1 MAIETKSSPLK
12 DRPLRRP
19 GQSLDAEILDLVW
32 DGMMSYYF
40 LACMMA
46 SLVVIEWGW
55 WFIDRPRNPY
65 VVSLGV
71 LPVLVFSL
79 IRIRQGYKKLK
90 PLKMARQGEIAVGQF
105 LELFREDGARVFHD
119 LVGDK
124 FNVDHVLVCQQGVF
138 VIETK
143 TYSKPKNGRILFD
156 GKKILVDGYNTESKL
171 LIQARAEASWL
182 KRLIKDSTG
191 KYVEVS
197 PVIVFP
203 GWFVETTKEGEKSDI
218 TVMNPRMLRGRI
230 NKMRKQ
236 LSNEDLMLI
245 SYHISRFSRAIE

>member
-19 GQSLDAEILDLVW
+19 GQSLDDEIFDRAW
-32 DGMMSYYF
+32 DGVISYYL
-40 LACMMA
+40 LAFMMVT
-46 SLVVIEWGW
+46 LVVIEWVW
-55 WFIDRPRNPY
+55 WFIDVPRNPY
-65 VVSLGV
+65 IFTLGV
-71 LPVLVFSL
+71 SPVFVFSL
-79 IRIRQGYKKLK
+79 FRIRQGFKKLK
-90 PLKMARQGEIAVGQF
+90 PLKLARRGEIAVGQF
-105 LELFREDGARVFHD
+105 LEHFREDGARVFHD

-124 FNVDHVLVCQQGVF
+124 FNVDHVLVCKQGVF

-143 TYSKPKNGRILFD
+143 TYSKPKDGRIVFD
-156 GKKILVDGYNTESKL
+156 GKKILVDGYDTESKL
-171 LIQARAEASWL
+171 LTQARAEASWL

-191 KYVEVS
+191 KYIDVA

-203 GWFVETTKEGEKSDI
+203 GWFVETTKEGEKSDV
-218 TVMNPRMLRGRI
+218 TVLNPRLLRGRI
-230 NKMRKQ
+230 EKMREQ